1 MNLFLRK
8 TLDRSKPNR
17 RDFMVQSGCASLGIT
32 SVVNTLSQL
41 QLASTAAAATGP
53 ADVKALVCI
62 FLAGGNDS
70 NNLLIPN
77 GAGTPARNEYE
88 ISRGIPVYAGG
99 PGGVAI
105 PLGDISAAGT
115 AITPANTVAEAW
127 EPSSGYLNNN
137 VAVHPACANLKTLF
151 DLGDLA
157 FVANVGTLTNQDVN
171 RTNFLDS
178 LPTKP
183 PQLFSHSDQVLQWQ
197 SSIPDQPFTSG
208 WGGRI
213 ADLLAPTENLSSAG
227 LAMGVSIAGVNS
239 YQVGVNEQPFVLSTA
254 GAQTLAGF
262 GTNYANALVNP
273 ALKPFVSTTAGGYDP
288 LVDTNYKVTGTGTTN
303 TQEGW
308 RLRALERVMAM
319 NHANLFDQSFQA
331 TAKNA
336 RMTEGVVADTLAFT
350 SQTTGTNR
358 VLDEWFTAAFG
369 GSTTAANNDFANQ
382 LKMVARLIIGNYAL
396 LQGGTSKGNN
406 RQTFFVQLGGFD
418 THASQIAVNA
428 NNTVN
433 TGAGQYSLLWTLS
446 RAIKGFYDSINL
458 HPLGGP
464 GLWNKT
470 LGFTC
475 SDFNRTF
482 TPNKVDASG
491 GSDHG
496 WGGHAFVMGGA
507 VKGKKIFGKFPE
519 LLVNGGIDCTGSR
532 GRWIPSTSVDQYA
545 AKIAQWIGVPLGS
558 TMNGIFPNLSRFTGS
573 TNLDFI
579 DYSVT

>member
-8 TLDRSKPNR
+8 SLDRSKPNR
-17 RDFMVQSGCASLGIT
+17 RDFMVQSTCASLGIT
-32 SVVNTLSQL
+32 SMVNTLSQL

-53 ADVKALVCI
+53 TDVKALVCI

-77 GAGTPARNEYE
+77 GPGTTARTEYE
-88 ISRGIPVYAGG
+88 LSRGIPTYAGG

-105 PLGDISAAGT
+105 PLADISNAGT
-115 AITPANTVAEAW
+115 GLTPTNLVSEVW
-127 EPSSGYLNNN
+127 EPSPGYLNNN
-137 VAVHPACANLKTLF
+137 VAVHPSCANLKALF
-151 DLGDLA
+151 DSGDLA
-157 FVANVGTLTNQDVN
+157 FVANVGTLTQAGVT
-171 RTNFLDS
+171 RANFTDA

-183 PQLFSHSDQVLQWQ
+183 PQLFSHADQVLQWQ

-213 ADLLAPTENLSSAG
+213 ADLLDSSENASTAG

-239 YQVGVNEQPFVLSTA
+239 YQVGATEQPFVLSTA

-262 GTNYANALVNP
+262 GTNYANALVNTS
-273 ALKPFVSTTAGGYDP
+273 LKPFVNPANGGYDP
-288 LVDTNYKVTGTGTTN
+288 LVDTNYKVTGPGN

-308 RLRALERVMAM
+308 RLRALERLMAI
-319 NHANLFDQSFQA
+319 NHANLFDKSFEA

-336 RMTEGVVADTLAFT
+336 RMTEGVVADTLAYT
-350 SQTTGTNR
+350 SQTSGTNI
-358 VLDEWFTAAFG
+358 VLDQWFTAAFG
-369 GSTTAANNDFANQ
+369 GNAGTANNDFANQ

-396 LQGGTSKGNN
+396 LQNTSKGNN

-418 THASQIAVNA
+418 THASQIAINS

-446 RAIKGFYDSINL
+446 RAIKGFYDSIIN
-458 HPLGGP
+458 HPLGGAA
-464 GLWNKT
+464 LWNKT
-470 LGFTC
+470 MGFTC

-482 TPNKVDASG
+482 TPNKTDASG

-496 WGGHAFVMGGA
+496 WGGHAMVMGGA
-507 VKGKKIFGKFPE
+507 VKGKKIFGTFPE
-519 LLVNGGIDCTGSR
+519 LTVNGGIDCTGSR

-545 AKIAQWIGVPLGS
+545 AKVAQWIGVPTGA
-558 TMNGIFPNLSRFTGS
+558 TMNAIFPNLTRFPAS
-573 TNLDFI
+573 SNLDFI
-579 DYSVT
+579 DYNVT

>member
-1 MNLFLRK
+1 MNLLLRK

-17 RDFMVQSGCASLGIT
+17 RDFMVQSTCSALGIT

-53 ADVKALVCI
+53 TDVKALVCI

-77 GAGTPARNEYE
+77 GAGTTARNEYE
-88 ISRGIPVYAGG
+88 LSRGVPVYAGG

-105 PLGDISAAGT
+105 PLADIVAANT
-115 AITPANTVAEAW
+115 AITPTNLGTEVW
-127 EPSSGYLNNN
+127 EPSPGYLNNN
-137 VAVHPACANLKTLF
+137 VAVHPACANLKALF
-151 DLGDLA
+151 DTGDLA
-157 FVANVGTLTNQDVN
+157 FVTNVGTLTQPGVT
-171 RTNFLDS
+171 RTNFADAIPS
-178 LPTKP
+178 KP

-213 ADLLAPTENLSSAG
+213 ADLLHPVDNTSSAG

-262 GTNYANALVNP
+262 GTNYANALVNTS
-273 ALKPFVSTTAGGYDP
+273 LKPFVNPANGGYDP
-288 LVDTNYKVTGTGTTN
+288 LVDTNYKVVGGGN

-308 RLRALERVMAM
+308 RLRALERMMAM
-319 NHANLFDQSFQA
+319 NHANLFDSSFQA

-369 GSTTAANNDFANQ
+369 GNAGTANNDFANQ

-433 TGAGQYSLLWTLS
+433 TGAGQYALLWTLS
-446 RAIKGFYDSINL
+446 RAIKGFYDSIIN
-458 HPLGGP
+458 HPLGGAS
-464 GLWNKT
+464 LWNKT
-470 LGFTC
+470 MGFTC

-482 TPNKVDASG
+482 TPNKTDASG

-507 VKGKKIFGKFPE
+507 VKGKKIFGTFPE
-519 LLVNGGIDCTGSR
+519 LAVNGGVDCTGSR

-545 AKIAQWIGVPLGS
+545 AKVAQWIGVPTGATL
-558 TMNGIFPNLSRFTGS
+558 NGIFPNLTRFGTG

-579 DYSVT
+579 DYSVA